1 MKYQLAKYRIQ
12 DLTLLIGQVNSNEYI
27 ALKWIDS
34 VKSKLLKGDIN
45 PNLYSKRNLNDT
57 IKVCKENS
65 FDPDHMLT
73 REEFLLLEG
82 V

>member
-1 MKYQLAKYRIQ
+1 MKYQLAKYWIQ
-12 DLTLLIGQVNSNEYI
+12 DLTLLIVQINSNEYI
-27 ALKWIDS
+27 ALKWIDPI
-34 VKSKLLKGDIN
+34 KSEFLKGDIN
-45 PNLYSKRNLNDT
+45 PNIYLKRTLNDT

-65 FDPDHMLT
+65 FNPDNMLT